1 MKKEQKYHHHTFS
14 ISQVWSGFDN
24 YRTIPFHNGIKM
36 HLQGWNPKDN
46 PLPLRQ
52 LVYKAGN
59 QKSKII
65 R

>member
-1 MKKEQKYHHHTFS
+1 MSSNVKELSCYPA
-14 ISQVWSGFDN
+14 
-24 YRTIPFHNGIKM
+24 IPFHNGIKIY
-36 HLQGWNPKDN
+36 LQAWDPKEN

-59 QKSKII
+59 QKQKMI